1 MAEISAE
8 TTVSF
13 DEMLDALV
21 HVQRRKL
28 FVSLLDH
35 NPQDDSPAVVVDP
48 ETDPDSIELLIE
60 MRHVHL
66 PKLADKGLIEWNRR
80 DHEVVKGPN
89 FDEIRPLLELLDD
102 HQDELP
108 DDWL

>member
-1 MAEISAE
+1 MVEVSAE
-8 TTVSF
+8 ETVSF
-13 DEMLDALV
+13 DEMLEALV

-28 FVSLLDH
+28 LVSLLDH
-35 NPQDDSPAVVVDP
+35 NPQDDSPAVITDP
-48 ETDPDSIELLIE
+48 ETDPDSIERIIQ
-60 MRHVHL
+60 MKHVHL
-66 PKLADKGLIEWNRR
+66 PKLADKGLIEWNRQR
-80 DHEVVKGPN
+80 NEVVKGPN